1 MELKSSEAYLSFE
14 CYLSIK
20 NKRDRGNKAS
30 KICTHKKVTGEN
42 EAVELK

>member
-30 KICTHKKVTGEN
+30 KNMYKKVTREN